1 MNKQAQVGLFTLLGI
16 VAVFGVFFVLSNFS
30 ARARGYKLGVHFQSA
45 SGLRQGAQVSLSGVP
60 IGAVDKI
67 TLLPDYTTDVV
78 MAIQSGY
85 DIPVGSR
92 FIIQAPITGE
102 PVVLIDPP
110 RNRGATVATLPRE
123 IQDIDRQPKGTN
135 PTSLADLLEQGQGE
149 IKRFDQILA
158 QLQQNE
164 PRLLAELNSTLR
176 NANELTTNANNS
188 LTAVTAKVQT
198 LADSLQKNLTVASNN
213 VVDLTGSLNSVV
225 QRDSGQ
231 VDGLLAQLTR
241 TSRSFGETVDSL
253 RDVATNPKVK
263 NNLVNTTRDFALTAQ
278 TFAALTQDLRN
289 VTGNPQTQA
298 QLRDTVAQLDATS
311 QKVNSLAGSL
321 GGTSSVYGVDTSATP
336 APAATPTPPGYLPT
350 SAPAAPPPAP
360 QTSPG
365 APANRNYPPSNSS
378 VTPPAAPAGT
388 TAVANARTNASLGN
402 LRARLNTFTKDLVQ
416 LQVRVGQLAPL
427 RPGSSD
433 RNVSPLLT
441 SDRGPQSDFNVFILP
456 KARTGFEAGVND
468 VGASG
473 TTTANFLLINRSGNG
488 FSYGGGI
495 EYSRLG
501 LMTAISGRRLGLEAR
516 AYDLRHPTLDS
527 YINVFAAPKIQLF
540 AGERDLTHAS
550 RRTAFGLQFEF

>member
-1 MNKQAQVGLFTLLGI
+1 MNKQAQVGLFTLLGL

-67 TLLPDYTTDVV
+67 SLLPDYTTDVI

-102 PVVLIDPP
+102 PVVLIEPP
-110 RNRGATVATLPRE
+110 RNTGATAATLPRE
-123 IQDIDRQPKGTN
+123 VLDIDRQPKGTN

-149 IKRFDQILA
+149 VKRFDQILA
-158 QLQQNE
+158 ELQQNE
-164 PRLLAELNSTLR
+164 PRLLAELQSTLH
-176 NANELTTNANNS
+176 NANELTTNANSS
-188 LTAVTAKVQT
+188 LSAVTAKVQT

-231 VDGLLAQLTR
+231 VDDLLAQLNR
-241 TSRSFGETVDSL
+241 TSRSFGDTVDSL

-263 NNLVNTTRDFALTAQ
+263 SNLVNTTRDFALTAQ
-278 TFAALTQDLRN
+278 TFAALTQDLRK
-289 VTGNPQTQA
+289 VTGNAQTQA

-321 GGTSSVYGVDTSATP
+321 GGTSSVYGVDASATP
-336 APAATPTPPGYLPT
+336 APGAT
-350 SAPAAPPPAP
+350 PAAPGSLS
-360 QTSPG
+360 TL
-365 APANRNYPPSNSS
+365 APAVPPPPQASPAQGRNYPPSNSS
-378 VTPPAAPAGT
+378 LTPPPANPPGT
-388 TAVANARTNASLGN
+388 TAVADAHTNNTIGT

-427 RPGSSD
+427 RPGSYD

-441 SDRGPQSDFNVFILP
+441 SDRGPQSDFNVFLLP
-456 KARTGFEAGVND
+456 KARTGLEAGVND

-527 YINVFAAPKIQLF
+527 YVNVFAAPKIQVF